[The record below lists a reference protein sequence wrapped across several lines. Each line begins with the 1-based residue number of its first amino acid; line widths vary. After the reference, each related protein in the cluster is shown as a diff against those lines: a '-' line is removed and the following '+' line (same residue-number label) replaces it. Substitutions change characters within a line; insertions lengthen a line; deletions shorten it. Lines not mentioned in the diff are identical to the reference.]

1 MSERKVLGVM
11 WFTTLNATM
20 GLVLM
25 NNGHE
30 EKAYLGVVPGGDMDA
45 DTEWVLDNGTRFP
58 TGAARMAL
66 GMPPS

>member
-1 MSERKVLGVM
+1 MSERKVLGDI
-11 WFTTLNATM
+11 WFNY
-20 GLVLM
+20 GSVCIGIVLM

-30 EKAYLGVVPGGDMDA
+30 EKAYIGTADGRDRVV
-45 DTEWVLDNGTRFP
+45 DTDNIMRNGARFP